1 MSIVDKHNK
10 IVSED
15 YFYLEDIF
23 EKPKCSGD
31 DLCQDC
37 PDGYLYVDADN
48 GEGLQ
53 CYNHRHLNALVH
65 YKNTQIKNYS
75 LHGPNNFPS
84 DIDILD
90 IGHQIWYVDSNN
102 GLSLKT
108 LCLKHS
114 ETEDYLSIIGGIKNG
129 CTNDRGGLY
138 GDGNLGDWPVIM
150 NDKEFS
156 DFINL
161 LGNYDINNNS
171 IGV

>member
-75 LHGPNNFPS
+75 LHGPNYQV
-84 DIDILD
+84 IL
-90 IGHQIWYVDSNN
+90 IFLILV
-102 GLSLKT
+102 
-108 LCLKHS
+108 
-114 ETEDYLSIIGGIKNG
+114 IKFG
-129 CTNDRGGLY
+129 MLIVTMVY
-138 GDGNLGDWPVIM
+138 H
-150 NDKEFS
+150 
-156 DFINL
+156 
-161 LGNYDINNNS
+161 
-171 IGV
+171 